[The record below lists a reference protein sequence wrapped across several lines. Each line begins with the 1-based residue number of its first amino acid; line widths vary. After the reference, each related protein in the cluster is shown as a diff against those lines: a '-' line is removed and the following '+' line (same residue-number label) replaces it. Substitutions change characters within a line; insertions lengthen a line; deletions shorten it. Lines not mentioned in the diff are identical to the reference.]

1 VGFALAALQFDAA
14 TTFPVIMLKH
24 WAPLKTKGLYSIAL
38 AGVHGAPAI
47 NAAKSNAAVSA
58 NVRRLI

>member
-1 VGFALAALQFDAA
+1 
-14 TTFPVIMLKH
+14 LKH

-38 AGVHGAPAI
+38 AGVHAI